1 MALSRY
7 TFRPSETIFRRE
19 TMTDDHNGVDRR
31 DFLHASTLA
40 GLAAL
45 AATSAEDA
53 SAQTSPD
60 PAIFDQGVGVPLQV
74 RRVVTGHDNDGAA
87 IVAIDEITDNIY
99 SRRAGMQGSVIW
111 STGESP
117 ADNMTPGDG
126 ADRPLDTSDDNG
138 TVFRIVKYDP
148 GVVPR
153 EHRTQS
159 IDYAIVL
166 SGEIYMGIGDGEV
179 LLREG
184 DVLVQR
190 GTLHDWI
197 NRGPLPCV
205 VAFILCAAKPV
216 EIDGRTLGATG

>member
-1 MALSRY
+1 
-7 TFRPSETIFRRE
+7 
-19 TMTDDHNGVDRR
+19 MTDDHDGVDRR

-45 AATSAEDA
+45 AATGAEDA
-53 SAQTSPD
+53 SAQASPI
-60 PAIFDQGVGVPLQV
+60 PTILEQGVGLPLEV
-74 RRVVTGHDNDGAA
+74 RRVVTGHDSDGTAV
-87 IVAIDEITDNIY
+87 VAIDELTDNVF
-99 SRRAGMQGSVIW
+99 SRRTGMQESVIW

-117 ADNMTPGDG
+117 ADNMTPEDG
-126 ADRPLDTSDDNG
+126 ANRLLDTSDDNG
-138 TVFRIVKYDP
+138 TVFRVVKYDP

-153 EHRTQS
+153 DHRTQS

-179 LLREG
+179 LLRQG

-190 GTLHDWI
+190 GTLHDWM
-197 NRGPLPCV
+197 NRGPAPCV

-216 EIDGRTLGATG
+216 EAGGGTLGASG